1 MKEQF
6 NPAQISKVI
15 DQALVYQ
22 CACPAQVCR
31 AIFELR
37 ELHEYQINC
46 ASDSFNDELV
56 HKTIAAAAE
65 RAHEQMEEC
74 LKKILDIEG
83 WDQST
88 FAMPEALKKSL
99 ENHFKHSHPRNA
111 DRFLSTH

>member
-37 ELHEYQINC
+37 ELYDYQINC
-46 ASDSFNDELV
+46 ANDSVND
-56 HKTIAAAAE
+56 
-65 RAHEQMEEC
+65 
-74 LKKILDIEG
+74 
-83 WDQST
+83 
-88 FAMPEALKKSL
+88 
-99 ENHFKHSHPRNA
+99 
-111 DRFLSTH
+111 